1 LAPLPK
7 RRSRDRLR
15 LKLTRKRRPS
25 WKLCPPRARKRPFSQ
40 SMASHPKTRCCSCT
54 STTRST
60 HLTLSIS
67 SPGVSMRLTALSRW
81 QRWLIKPTMT
91 LTARI
96 ATPNPVNK
104 IIMIKN
110 PSTTTRNLNMSML
123 IALLVL
129 TAKVKNQRMPRITKN
144 PRRQAKVKP
153 QKRLKKAKL
162 KVALR
167 RRLSKESLER
177 KRLNLMR
184 ARS

>member
-1 LAPLPK
+1 
-7 RRSRDRLR
+7 
-15 LKLTRKRRPS
+15 
-25 WKLCPPRARKRPFSQ
+25 
-40 SMASHPKTRCCSCT
+40 
-54 STTRST
+54 
-60 HLTLSIS
+60 
-67 SPGVSMRLTALSRW
+67 
-81 QRWLIKPTMT
+81 MT